1 MKLDLS
7 RIMTIKLYGMTD
19 SLLFRYWGEIPEEGD
34 NYYEPEEFHR
44 VKEQAFIGSLPRLY
58 RSKMKVYQVMRDMED
73 PRAVSFNLMKP
84 NNKYFGSDP
93 RAYYEG

>member
-44 VKEQAFIGSLPRLY
+44 VKEQAFIG
-58 RSKMKVYQVMRDMED
+58 
-73 PRAVSFNLMKP
+73 
-84 NNKYFGSDP
+84 
-93 RAYYEG
+93 